1 MSERR
6 AFKDYFDAALVRE
19 LASRLSH
26 AESSFESAKFVRSA
40 CRGLEKL
47 EMMARVGQIAEAMNT
62 ALPLP
67 TARKMRALIGSL
79 PAPAKS
85 GDGITDYGY
94 LLWPYGEFIGRYGL
108 DDVEASFGAMIELT
122 QRFTSEFAVRP
133 FLAQDPNDIFTR
145 LEALVAHESEHV
157 RRFISEGTRTRLPWG
172 KRVPALEAHL
182 GRRLKILTALR
193 SDPSPYVRRSV
204 ANHLG
209 DILKD
214 DPDAGLACLSVW
226 IKEEDPQVQ
235 WVVRHAARNLLKQG
249 DQRALSLFGQKPSK
263 DLEVQIFKARP
274 GRVALG
280 GTAAFEVCLVNN
292 GQKARKVRVDYR
304 LYSPGAGVKENV
316 KTFRLSDLQLKP
328 GERFEK
334 QFKYSFVARSTRAA
348 RPGAHRFVLV
358 VNGVEAATIEVR
370 VSGPKS

>member
-193 SDPSPYVRRSV
+193 SYGFTGRILPVLAGSSSGPVKKGIIELLNTLVGDEGYFPVVTANFQLSTRRSDEKGEEEALCGEQLV
-204 ANHLG
+204 ES
-209 DILKD
+209 
-214 DPDAGLACLSVW
+214 LAAYFSGC
-226 IKEEDPQVQ
+226 
-235 WVVRHAARNLLKQG
+235 
-249 DQRALSLFGQKPSK
+249 
-263 DLEVQIFKARP
+263 
-274 GRVALG
+274 
-280 GTAAFEVCLVNN
+280 
-292 GQKARKVRVDYR
+292 
-304 LYSPGAGVKENV
+304 
-316 KTFRLSDLQLKP
+316 TFRWYH
-328 GERFEK
+328 GEDRA
-334 QFKYSFVARSTRAA
+334 YSAGFCES
-348 RPGAHRFVLV
+348 PD
-358 VNGVEAATIEVR
+358 
-370 VSGPKS
+370 S